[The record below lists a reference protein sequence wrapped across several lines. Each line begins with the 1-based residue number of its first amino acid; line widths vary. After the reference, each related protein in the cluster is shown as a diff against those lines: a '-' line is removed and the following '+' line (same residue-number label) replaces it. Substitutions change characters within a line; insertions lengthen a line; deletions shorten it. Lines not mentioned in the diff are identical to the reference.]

1 MDWVIGLITGL
12 GIISGILTLIKR
24 DKKMGIIQLILTII
38 VPISISLWCL
48 KKEDFVFGGTDWEF
62 MIQTATIDRMLEP
75 WLILALFIILLV
87 LIFIFIVVTDNN
99 DSSKTSLRLKWICQA
114 QFAGFYTANAEEYY
128 KEAGLNVEIEPAGP
142 NISPIQSVT
151 SGANEFGIA
160 GAEQVITAIDNGV
173 PIVAIAVIYRET
185 PEALTSKKYLNIT
198 KPEDLIG
205 KTVGIVYENDENLY
219 RLFLKKNNIDEKSIN
234 EVPAITG
241 ISQILTDKVDAKMAY
256 EMNDATLLELEG
268 EEVNVLK
275 FRDYGVKVY
284 ADTIFTTKELIEK
297 DPEKV
302 RKFVNSSIKGWHEA
316 INNPEKAIDELIKV
330 NSSLN
335 YEHQLGYLNKSI
347 PIILTD
353 EKIGISDEAVWQD
366 MIDNLYDFGVIKN
379 KLKANEI
386 FTNEFID

>member
-1 MDWVIGLITGL
+1 M
-12 GIISGILTLIKR
+12 KN
-24 DKKMGIIQLILTII
+24 KKMLISC
-38 VPISISLWCL
+38 ISIFL
-48 KKEDFVFGGTDWEF
+48 
-62 MIQTATIDRMLEP
+62 
-75 WLILALFIILLV
+75 IILLV

-173 PIVAIAVIYRET
+173 SIVAIAVIYRET

>member
-1 MDWVIGLITGL
+1 MYKYIFNY
-12 GIISGILTLIKR
+12 IIS
-24 DKKMGIIQLILTII
+24 
-38 VPISISLWCL
+38 
-48 KKEDFVFGGTDWEF
+48 F
-62 MIQTATIDRMLEP
+62 
-75 WLILALFIILLV
+75 
-87 LIFIFIVVTDNN
+87 
-99 DSSKTSLRLKWICQA
+99 KTSLRLKWICQA